1 MKTRNAK
8 VQQEKT
14 RLKTALRKAALL
26 APSLRMQTRAL
37 MDWMIAGIAVM
48 PQRMLA
54 IPSIKAF
61 CASFSA
67 LACGGFG
74 VGTDGVDEVVT
85 GTSEPWSRGQTSSSS
100 GYSFPQLGHFFIG
113 ECVAMLCCLFCY
125 VKADLPRQP
134 KSVNFS
140 LRLGVS
146 ALISLNTIREDR
158 TPNLLLMRS
167 ALATWEV
174 RDLLLIPS
182 FMFSESAV
190 IKRKPLA
197 ATARRAGWVGCNLD
211 LHRIAPEARIALV
224 ITRSSGREPAP
235 SPSRE
240 SRESQ
245 SRLTSAATIIV
256 PPEEVRAKYK
266 RVKPLE
272 NISVTQR
279 GWTLDVLNI
288 VRRLGK
294 PEFTNDDVYVHDREL
309 ERLHPDNRNIR
320 PKIRQQL
327 QILRDTGLLIHVES
341 GRWRLP

>member
-1 MKTRNAK
+1 
-8 VQQEKT
+8 
-14 RLKTALRKAALL
+14 
-26 APSLRMQTRAL
+26 
-37 MDWMIAGIAVM
+37 
-48 PQRMLA
+48 
-54 IPSIKAF
+54 
-61 CASFSA
+61 
-67 LACGGFG
+67 
-74 VGTDGVDEVVT
+74 
-85 GTSEPWSRGQTSSSS
+85 
-100 GYSFPQLGHFFIG
+100 
-113 ECVAMLCCLFCY
+113 
-125 VKADLPRQP
+125 
-134 KSVNFS
+134 
-140 LRLGVS
+140 
-146 ALISLNTIREDR
+146 
-158 TPNLLLMRS
+158 MRY